1 VMVATI
7 AFGMGIDKPDVRTVI
22 HTALP
27 GSLEAYYQEI
37 GRAGRDGGPSRAILM
52 HSYADRYTHDFFFER
67 DYPGVTVLDAIFVRL
82 RPEPQEKA
90 ALQKQLRMDPDIF
103 DKALEKLW
111 IHGGAVL
118 DFAENVSRGQ
128 APWRESYIA
137 HSEQKRAQID
147 QMIRYAES
155 NQCRM
160 RTLVRHFGDLAD
172 GQKACG
178 ICDFCAPAQCAAQRF
193 RTATE
198 AERTALFRVVA
209 AMRSGDVRS
218 TGKLHS
224 DLYRNGDMSRDT
236 FEEVLGAMA
245 RAGLIQVT
253 DAVFEKNGKQI
264 PYRKVSLTRAAFAIN
279 EKTPIDFIMKE
290 MAAVPA
296 KRKGKRKVA
305 VPAKRK
311 RAKRPETPARPKP
324 GSEDQRSEVGSDSRI
339 EQALRGWRLAEARRR
354 GVPAFRI
361 FNERAL
367 RAMASRR
374 PGTARELLAIPGVGI
389 TTVEKYGPQIYRIL
403 QKSGG

>member
-1 VMVATI
+1 
-7 AFGMGIDKPDVRTVI
+7 
-22 HTALP
+22 
-27 GSLEAYYQEI
+27 
-37 GRAGRDGGPSRAILM
+37 
-52 HSYADRYTHDFFFER
+52 
-67 DYPGVTVLDAIFVRL
+67 
-82 RPEPQEKA
+82 
-90 ALQKQLRMDPDIF
+90 MDPDIF

-128 APWRESYIA
+128 APWREFYIA

-160 RTLVRHFGDLAD
+160 RTLVGHFGDLAD

-193 RTATE
+193 RTPTE
-198 AERTALFRVVA
+198 AEGTALFRVVA

-245 RAGLIQVT
+245 RAGLVQVT

-290 MAAVPA
+290 TAAVPA

-339 EQALRGWRLAEARRR
+339 EQALRVWRLAEARRR

-389 TTVEKYGPQIYRIL
+389 TTVRKYGPQIYRIL